1 LGLAISKKLAQLMG
15 GDVGVAS
22 EAGKG
27 STFWFTAYLAKGE
40 AITQRLARP
49 DLRGR
54 RVLVIDDNAQAR
66 EIQSSMLTSMTFFV
80 HEAASGLEGIEMVQQ
95 AADRKEPYDIV
106 FIDWQM
112 PGLDGI
118 ETGKRIR
125 ALPKLAAPP
134 HLVMVTAYGREEV
147 LKQAEETSFE
157 NVLIKPVTPSMLFDS
172 AVQALSGDH
181 ERAREVQTSPDAE
194 VDIARLHGARL
205 LLVEDNEL
213 NQEVALGLLDDAQ
226 MSIDVADNGEL
237 AVRMVSAK
245 EYDAVLM
252 DMQMPV
258 MDGVSATKAIRSN
271 PRFRA
276 LPIIAMTANAMDTD
290 REKCLQAGMNDHV
303 SKPIDPDALLATL
316 MRWIK
321 PREAVAVAIPSPV
334 QSKASPALA
343 GDSDSL
349 VIPGIDTAT
358 ALKRTGGNR
367 KRYESLL
374 NRFADSQAAAV
385 NDIRAALTRNDSP
398 TAQRVAHSLKGAAA
412 NLGAATLAAVAARAE
427 SAIDSRKEEIPQAL
441 EDLSQSLDA
450 TVADIYA
457 ALPKEPAPKES
468 TLVSA
473 NPSTV
478 AQPLAQLKKLLTA
491 DDGDAA
497 DFILDARP
505 NLSKV
510 LTAAEIDT
518 LIGHVGNFDYADALR
533 SLSSIAAR
541 LALNLE

>member
-1 LGLAISKKLAQLMG
+1 
-15 GDVGVAS
+15 
-22 EAGKG
+22 
-27 STFWFTAYLAKGE
+27 
-40 AITQRLARP
+40 
-49 DLRGR
+49 
-54 RVLVIDDNAQAR
+54 
-66 EIQSSMLTSMTFFV
+66 
-80 HEAASGLEGIEMVQQ
+80 
-95 AADRKEPYDIV
+95 
-106 FIDWQM
+106 
-112 PGLDGI
+112 
-118 ETGKRIR
+118 
-125 ALPKLAAPP
+125 
-134 HLVMVTAYGREEV
+134 
-147 LKQAEETSFE
+147 
-157 NVLIKPVTPSMLFDS
+157 
-172 AVQALSGDH
+172 
-181 ERAREVQTSPDAE
+181 
-194 VDIARLHGARL
+194 
-205 LLVEDNEL
+205 
-213 NQEVALGLLDDAQ
+213 
-226 MSIDVADNGEL
+226 
-237 AVRMVSAK
+237 
-245 EYDAVLM
+245 
-252 DMQMPV
+252 
-258 MDGVSATKAIRSN
+258 
-271 PRFRA
+271 
-276 LPIIAMTANAMDTD
+276 MTANAMDTD

-303 SKPIDPDALLATL
+303 SKPIDPDTLFATL

-321 PREAVAVAIPSPV
+321 PREAAAVAIPNAVPSQTSSAP
-334 QSKASPALA
+334 A

-374 NRFADSQAAAV
+374 NRFADSQAAAA
-385 NDIRAALTRNDSP
+385 NDIHAALARNDSP
-398 TAQRVAHSLKGAAA
+398 TAQRLAHSLKGAAA
-412 NLGAATLAAVAARAE
+412 NLGAATVAAIAARAE

-450 TVADIYA
+450 TVANIYA
-457 ALPKEPAPKES
+457 ALPKVPALKES

-478 AQPLAQLKKLLTA
+478 AQPLAQLKKLLAA